1 MNAALPSKRQHC
13 ARRIG
18 HHAVALLS
26 VTVALAGP
34 RPPAVLHLRTLAPS
48 HGTAREKTT
57 AQGPESR
64 LRSANGRPGAPAIPH
79 VRFRAS
85 RCRFGTL
92 PSTRRS
98 RRISP
103 SAPRAQRPAQRPAQC
118 HGPRAR
124 SLHTT
129 AHVHRRSRTRAAMHD
144 KIDMRC
150 LALRGDL
157 RPVSATIR
165 PGALKTPH
173 NTRDIPQKHTD
184 VRNLAL
190 RRKSRGVANGSSTR
204 PSPPIPLRWPKCAGT
219 GRSLPSPR
227 GARALLLPS
236 LCATAASP
244 PTCAGSTGSTLA
256 CV

>member
-1 MNAALPSKRQHC
+1 MCAALPSKSQHC

-18 HHAVALLS
+18 HRAVALLS

-34 RPPAVLHLRTLAPS
+34 RPPAILHLSALTPS
-48 HGTAREKTT
+48 HAHTA
-57 AQGPESR
+57 
-64 LRSANGRPGAPAIPH
+64 LRGGKPQRGRPGAPAIPH

-85 RCRFGTL
+85 RRRFGTL

-103 SAPRAQRPAQRPAQC
+103 SAPRAQRPAQRSAQC
-118 HGPRAR
+118 HGPRAL

-129 AHVHRRSRTRAAMHD
+129 AHPHRRSRTRAAMHD

-157 RPVSATIR
+157 HPVSATTR

-190 RRKSRGVANGSSTR
+190 RRKSRGVANGSSPR

-227 GARALLLPS
+227 GARGLLRPAL
-236 LCATAASP
+236 CTTATSP